1 MITDT
6 NSIVVAGGQFLFD
19 SAGGSWILLG
29 FAVLLVVA
37 VALVMAKAKIG
48 TVVLSGTC
56 LIFVFS
62 LLDPAFMFMF
72 WAALIVSLLML
83 VNGLRRQFT
92 GQ

>member
-1 MITDT
+1 MIVDA
-6 NSIVVAGGQFLFD
+6 NNIVDIAGQTLFGA
-19 SAGGSWILLG
+19 SSGSWILLG

>member
-1 MITDT
+1 MIADT
-6 NSIVVAGGQFLFD
+6 NSLVVAGGQVLFD

-29 FAVLLVVA
+29 FLVLLVVA
-37 VALVMAKAKIG
+37 ITLVMAKAKIG
-48 TVVLSGTC
+48 TVILSGTC
-56 LIFVFS
+56 IIFVFS

>member
-1 MITDT
+1 MIVDA
-6 NSIVVAGGQFLFD
+6 NNIVDIAGQTLFGA
-19 SAGGSWILLG
+19 SGGSWILLG